1 MLTESASPLVTS
13 GARRADARKKRRDAA
28 APYAKRE
35 KTSGDDEDEDAT
47 SVEFYD
53 REPAHVRR
61 GSLFSRLVSYI
72 PLVGKLVAEEEDEE
86 EDEEDV
92 VDEVESEMDG
102 AYDAV
107 DPQSSDLPSTLDEE
121 EEVEETEDVETND
134 SSEQVVDAS
143 EAEEV
148 TPSSTNVDEDMDEPA
163 SPVTRAAPSFA
174 QIREEEE
181 EPQAKEQ
188 VPTSNG
194 RSKKD
199 TSPGFKSRT
208 KRSPS
213 REQSVERGELSPA
226 QLRPQRKR
234 NEQRAFLPGPSQ
246 TSKML
251 RISTTQRRRKS
262 SSPAPTES
270 ALAVIKQKKTISF
283 DEYERLAHQLR
294 DLVEP
299 TPHAALAMTQN
310 ALADGLER
318 QRWGSPA
325 VSMPSYVPGS
335 IASQTNGALVV
346 QEDSNRPGMERA
358 SVSGVPFGKRFRTHD
373 NRPVFFSGNA
383 LRGHLT
389 REERLERKPRPSR
402 LLTGVKRDAAARSAY
417 SAAVAE
423 KILSTLNKVQNP
435 LEREARK
442 PTPSTSLSWAKYHL
456 ALVED
461 QKTIENG
468 REETNEVPPPTATVP
483 RVAFPQPPQKPAQDV
498 SPPTPFATFTTLPK
512 SALKTPNTKS
522 MAFAVAS
529 GGVTPLF
536 SPQAVSMTP
545 AIEGTTR
552 AAAAKT
558 SAAVVT
564 EQLKAQTIGQFTFTL
579 PLQSERAQKTG
590 AEDED
595 GRVQFAFS
603 PPPAMREPPMKV
615 PSQKTASKG
624 KGGAAPFDFVPTSPK
639 MRMEWLSK
647 APTPKEPE
655 KQKPALKNPTVPKET
670 EKASA
675 KPAAPAATLANGAVN
690 PLARFMQLKPGQWK
704 CPGCSVLNE
713 ATSAKCPCCETAQ
726 PGGAAP
732 AKAAAVAAP
741 KPAGT
746 ITSSGFSFGAPMA
759 ETKKDA
765 EKPTAAITSSGFS
778 FGAPMSETKTDAEKP
793 APAITSSGFSFG
805 APATSAES
813 KDAEKPAPSG
823 FSFAIPTSTVPDTKT
838 DAASNGASISFGF
851 TAPAKADAAATSKP
865 SLPTGG
871 FSFGAPAASD
881 KETAKVASPPSF
893 SFGVP
898 KATAQTSVATS
909 EPAALGG
916 FSFGATSTV
925 ESTSKGKRKAPE
937 VEASLKEST
946 PAFSF
951 GGATT
956 TTTGPSM
963 SSPATGFSFGASPE
977 PAQSSRE
984 ESDRPKKRS
993 APSFAKSDSGK
1004 PESTTAAFSFGA
1016 TSTPPQIPAKDTFAL
1031 SSGFS
1036 AGSSSTTPSFSF
1048 GGTAS
1053 ASTAEK
1059 PKEAAPSFSF
1069 GGSSE
1074 PAKPAVSF
1082 GAPAETTPPKSG
1094 GFTFGSSSTASSTPA
1109 TKPTSGFGQ
1118 DAGGK
1123 PPAFGFGAPKSS
1135 SPPTAPSAATPST
1148 GFSFGQT
1155 ATKPAAAAAAFGAGS
1170 ASSPAAFGFG
1180 ASTSTP
1186 SPNSNASTPPTAS
1199 ATPAVTA
1206 TPFGSTSAAQPST
1219 SSGFG
1224 SSSGVSTFGQAP
1236 ASTTSGF
1243 GSSTTAFGSGPSTGF
1258 GSGAS
1263 TGGFGSTSAAAPST
1277 AFGASAA
1284 STSASPSPPFA
1295 FGATSQAPAMS
1306 APVPAASQP
1315 AFAFGASAG
1324 VSTGFGAASATSVG
1338 FGAPPAT
1345 STGFGSSAVTT
1356 GFSAPPAFGASA
1368 PAPAFG
1374 GQTAPAFGASL
1385 PAPTTTFGAP
1395 SFGAPASGG
1404 FGSGPPSTG
1413 FRTPSPTPGA
1423 FGAAP
1428 VPAFGAPSTG
1438 FGASAAAPAPGGFGA
1453 PSAGAFG
1460 APADGGFNMGAAP
1473 QHIKGRRILKARSEP
1488 LGLNHAIR
1496 RDKKNTALSKHKK
1509 WLYDLQKERTR
1520 LQAALA
1526 EDEAVDQQRRE
1537 RFSQREAKQRE
1548 AVRNNNNGDA
1558 PEDEAGPADKK
1569 KVLSRPMWALT
1580 KATAEEK
1587 LESLEDAEANDLI
1600 AFANNLDIDQF
1611 MDDVEIKARVAQ
1623 VEQQLAQVQSIVD
1636 YEEAEEK
1643 RCEREQQRLEDIANG
1658 GGALNGNDLDRLG
1671 WDRAGAKDGDD
1682 DDAMSVA
1689 SSVLSECKSIRSVHS
1704 VRSVAAITKRVEA
1717 KLLTD
1722 GSGASA
1728 PSEAGSTPYAP
1739 RVVTIDEEQGIR
1751 MQIKTLPS
1759 NLPYI
1764 HRNPAI

>member
-35 KTSGDDEDEDAT
+35 KTSGDEEDAT

-61 GSLFSRLVSYI
+61 GGLFSRLVSYI
-72 PLVGKLVAEEEDEE
+72 PLVGKLVAEEEDE
-86 EDEEDV
+86 DEEDV

-107 DPQSSDLPSTLDEE
+107 NPQSIDLPSTLDEE
-121 EEVEETEDVETND
+121 EELDVEETEDVETND
-134 SSEQVVDAS
+134 NSEQVVDTS
-143 EAEEV
+143 AEEA
-148 TPSSTNVDEDMDEPA
+148 TPSSTNIDEDMDEPA

-174 QIREEEE
+174 QIREED

-199 TSPGFKSRT
+199 TSPGFKSRN

-251 RISTTQRRRKS
+251 RISATQRRRKS

-318 QRWGSPA
+318 QRWGFPA
-325 VSMPSYVPGS
+325 VPTPSYVPGS

-346 QEDSNRPGMERA
+346 QEDNNRPGMERA
-358 SVSGVPFGKRFRTHD
+358 SVSGVPLGKRFRTHD

-468 REETNEVPPPTATVP
+468 REETSEVPPPTATVP
-483 RVAFPQPPQKPAQDV
+483 RVAFPQPPQKSAQAV
-498 SPPTPFATFTTLPK
+498 APPTPFATFKTLPT
-512 SALKTPNTKS
+512 SALKTPSTKS

-545 AIEGTTR
+545 APEPTTR

-558 SAAVVT
+558 SAAVAT
-564 EQLKAQTIGQFTFTL
+564 EQLKVQTIGQFTFTL
-579 PLQSERAQKTG
+579 PLQSERAKKTG

-595 GRVQFAFS
+595 GRVQFVFS

-615 PSQKTASKG
+615 SSQKTASKA
-624 KGGAAPFDFVPTSPK
+624 KGGAAPFDFMPASPK

-655 KQKPALKNPTVPKET
+655 KQKPALTNPTVPKET
-670 EKASA
+670 EKTSV
-675 KPAAPAATLANGAVN
+675 KPAAPGATLANGAVN

-759 ETKKDA
+759 KTKKGA
-765 EKPTAAITSSGFS
+765 EKPAAAITSAGFS
-778 FGAPMSETKTDAEKP
+778 FGVPMSETKTDAEKP
-793 APAITSSGFSFG
+793 APAITSGGFSFG
-805 APATSAES
+805 APATTVES
-813 KDAEKPAPSG
+813 KDAEKPAPGG
-823 FSFAIPTSTVPDTKT
+823 FSFAIPTPTVPDTKT
-838 DAASNGASISFGF
+838 DVASNGASISFGF

-865 SLPTGG
+865 NPPTGG

-881 KETAKVASPPSF
+881 KEATKAVSPPSF

-898 KATAQTSVATS
+898 KATTQTSVATS

-916 FSFGATSTV
+916 FSFGATGTV

-937 VEASLKEST
+937 AEESLKEST
-946 PAFSF
+946 PTFGF

-984 ESDRPKKRS
+984 ESDRPKKRPGS
-993 APSFAKSDSGK
+993 SFVKSDSAK

-1016 TSTPPQIPAKDTFAL
+1016 TPTPPQIPAKDTSSAW

-1036 AGSSSTTPSFSF
+1036 ADSSSTPPSFSF
-1048 GGTAS
+1048 GGAAS

-1059 PKEAAPSFSF
+1059 PKETAPSFGF
-1069 GGSSE
+1069 GGSAE
-1074 PAKPAVSF
+1074 QAKPAVSF
-1082 GAPAETTPPKSG
+1082 GAPAETTPPKT
-1094 GFTFGSSSTASSTPA
+1094 GFTFGSSSTTSSTPA
-1109 TKPTSGFGQ
+1109 AKPTPGFGQ

-1123 PPAFGFGAPKSS
+1123 PPAFGFGAPKSN

-1155 ATKPAAAAAAFGAGS
+1155 ATKPAAAASAFGAGG
-1170 ASSPAAFGFG
+1170 ATSPAAFGFG

-1186 SPNSNASTPPTAS
+1186 SPNSSASTPPTAS
-1199 ATPAVTA
+1199 ATPAITAVT
-1206 TPFGSTSAAQPST
+1206 FGSTSAAQPST

-1224 SSSGVSTFGQAP
+1224 SSSGVSAFGQAP
-1236 ASTTSGF
+1236 ASTTLGF
-1243 GSSTTAFGSGPSTGF
+1243 GSSTTTFGSGPSTGF

-1284 STSASPSPPFA
+1284 STSASPSPPPFA
-1295 FGATSQAPAMS
+1295 FGATSQAPSMS
-1306 APVPAASQP
+1306 ASAAAASQP

-1324 VSTGFGAASATSVG
+1324 PSTGFGASSATSVG
-1338 FGAPPAT
+1338 FGASPAT

-1356 GFSAPPAFGASA
+1356 GFSAAPAFGASA

-1374 GQTAPAFGASL
+1374 GQAAPAFGTSL

-1395 SFGAPASGG
+1395 SFGAPASGV

-1428 VPAFGAPSTG
+1428 IPAFGAPSTG
-1438 FGASAAAPAPGGFGA
+1438 FGVSAAAPAAGGFGA

-1473 QHIKGRRILKARSEP
+1473 QQQHTKGRRILKARSR
-1488 LGLNHAIR
+1488 AR
-1496 RDKKNTALSKHKK
+1496 RTS
-1509 WLYDLQKERTR
+1509 
-1520 LQAALA
+1520 
-1526 EDEAVDQQRRE
+1526 
-1537 RFSQREAKQRE
+1537 
-1548 AVRNNNNGDA
+1548 
-1558 PEDEAGPADKK
+1558 
-1569 KVLSRPMWALT
+1569 
-1580 KATAEEK
+1580 
-1587 LESLEDAEANDLI
+1587 
-1600 AFANNLDIDQF
+1600 
-1611 MDDVEIKARVAQ
+1611 
-1623 VEQQLAQVQSIVD
+1623 
-1636 YEEAEEK
+1636 
-1643 RCEREQQRLEDIANG
+1643 
-1658 GGALNGNDLDRLG
+1658 
-1671 WDRAGAKDGDD
+1671 
-1682 DDAMSVA
+1682 
-1689 SSVLSECKSIRSVHS
+1689 
-1704 VRSVAAITKRVEA
+1704 
-1717 KLLTD
+1717 
-1722 GSGASA
+1722 
-1728 PSEAGSTPYAP
+1728 
-1739 RVVTIDEEQGIR
+1739 
-1751 MQIKTLPS
+1751 
-1759 NLPYI
+1759 
-1764 HRNPAI
+1764 